1 MAATRDEATILAERV
16 QAGGE
21 EIATHVLVRQ
31 VRTGT
36 VGDAHDLFDDVLL
49 RVVDAVV
56 HAELGRSLEL
66 VVTRRRADDAG
77 TAHGGELHGGRANTR
92 ADRVDQHGLA
102 DRQAT
107 AREEHVERRAERDLR
122 GGRIRVRETVGDAH
136 EVALR
141 DRAVLGVAAGT
152 RDADEVIRGK
162 VLAAGAGVDVVEVD
176 AHQVRRDAITDL
188 PLVGDS
194 RANLDDLAGQLEAEH
209 AARIDREARD
219 ALAEIDVEV
228 VERARSHLDQHLV
241 GQGLRGLDVLDDDLV
256 DPTELMK
263 QRCSHCSLL
272 RLAVGEVSRPRTLW
286 SNPTLRVGL
295 RRRGRRSTCRHPR
308 SA

>member
-1 MAATRDEATILAERV
+1 M

-77 TAHGGELHGGRANTR
+77 TAHGGELHSGRANAR
-92 ADRVDQHGLA
+92 ADRVDQHRLA

-107 AREEHVERRAERDLR
+107 AREEHVECRAERDLR
-122 GGRIRVRETVGDAH
+122 RSSVRVGQPVGDAH

-152 RDADEVIRGK
+152 RDADEVIRGE
-162 VLAAGAGVDVVEVD
+162 VLAAGASVDVVEID
-176 AHQVRRDAITDL
+176 AHQVGGNAIAHL
-188 PLVGDS
+188 PLVGDGRS
-194 RANLDDLAGQLEAEH
+194 NLDDFAGQLQAED

-228 VERARSHLDQHLV
+228 VERARSHLDQHLI
-241 GQGLRGLDVLDDDLV
+241 GCGLWGLDVLDDDLV
-256 DPTELMK
+256 DPAELMK
-263 QRCSHCSLL
+263 
-272 RLAVGEVSRPRTLW
+272 
-286 SNPTLRVGL
+286 
-295 RRRGRRSTCRHPR
+295 
-308 SA
+308 